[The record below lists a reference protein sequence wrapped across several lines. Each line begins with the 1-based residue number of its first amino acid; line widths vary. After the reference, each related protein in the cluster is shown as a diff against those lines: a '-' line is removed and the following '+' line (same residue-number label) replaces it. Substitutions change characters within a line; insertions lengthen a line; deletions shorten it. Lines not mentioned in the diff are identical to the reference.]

1 MATYNN
7 LTSITHEI
15 ESIKPR
21 IDLLSLAMFYSQAV
35 IGDYKFSART
45 DDYLGWLICD
55 GRTLER
61 DEYPALFEVV
71 GTSFGNTTSTNF
83 KLPDLRG
90 RVVGGIGNGVNLSA
104 RELGDAVG
112 AERHILSVGEMPSHN
127 HGGSTSTAGNHNHGG
142 NTSTNGSHTHTHNAN
157 GGSVG
162 LAFKN
167 GVSTPSG
174 LDNDGNE
181 LNLANTGTLVID
193 NAGVHAHTIS
203 TDGNHQHTISYEGG
217 GQSHENMQPTLFIGN
232 MMIFAGVISNTPE

>member
-15 ESIKPR
+15 ESIKPK

-55 GRTLER
+55 GRTLDR

-90 RVVGGIGNGVNLSA
+90 RVVGGIGNGVDLTT

-112 AERHILSVGEMPSHN
+112 TERHTLSVEEMPS
-127 HGGSTSTAGNHNHGG
+127 HNHGG
-142 NTSTNGSHTHTHNAN
+142 NTSTNGNHTHTHNAN
-157 GGSVG
+157 GGSTG

-167 GVSTPSG
+167 GVATPSG

-181 LNLANTGTLVID
+181 LNLASTGTLTIND
-193 NAGVHAHTIS
+193 AGDHAHTIS
-203 TDGNHQHTISYEGG
+203 SEGDGE
-217 GQSHENMQPTLFIGN
+217 SHENMQPTLFIGN